1 MDAYDAYLPCTR
13 NSLILKKSSLF
24 PEILSLLI
32 CVGNFAKSRCSAAIS
47 LSGLASQTLK
57 IAKFPVKFPVSR
69 ELARRR
75 VRSALRRQ
83 PATPAFRR
91 APQENREWAGNTGF
105 SRVRLRLQTPNSATA
120 GRQSAKVS
128 GHTPE
133 YSRFAETVG
142 GDRVRS
148 RLPPAGRSR
157 IRRRL
162 WLKEGLIGSG

>member
-1 MDAYDAYLPCTR
+1 
-13 NSLILKKSSLF
+13 
-24 PEILSLLI
+24 
-32 CVGNFAKSRCSAAIS
+32 
-47 LSGLASQTLK
+47 
-57 IAKFPVKFPVSR
+57 
-69 ELARRR
+69 

-83 PATPAFRR
+83 PGSPAFGQ
-91 APQENREWAGNTGF
+91 ASQETRDWAGNPGI
-105 SRVRLRLQTPNSATA
+105 SPVRFCLRKSAIA